1 MFTRTWQKMG
11 HAKMHEI
18 QFFCN
23 FFLASTP
30 KLMIFSGNGYQPNR
44 ILIQKKKMCIAVKG
58 TKIWVF
64 LCPRQNEPLFM
75 SFYENQAYLV

>member
-1 MFTRTWQKMG
+1 MG

-18 QFFCN
+18 QFFFCI
-23 FFLASTP
+23 FFLASTAM
-30 KLMIFSGNGYQPNR
+30 LTMFSENR
-44 ILIQKKKMCIAVKG
+44 YRPDRKLIQKKMCLAVKG

-64 LCPRQNEPLFM
+64 LCPGQNEPLSM